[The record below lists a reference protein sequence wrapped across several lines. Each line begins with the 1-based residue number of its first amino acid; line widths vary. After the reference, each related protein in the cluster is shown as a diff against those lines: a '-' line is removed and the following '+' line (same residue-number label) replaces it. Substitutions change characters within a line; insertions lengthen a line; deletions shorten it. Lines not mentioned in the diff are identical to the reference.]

1 MTLSTAYCPGRGR
14 ATEPRR
20 ELAGEL
26 NRIRRCVL
34 HGRTSLSPNQ
44 ATGVGGAA
52 ILAAGFECGMRS
64 TVRVHFGIHQLA
76 LPSKRIV
83 AGTSKARTTVASKMI
98 PAASPIASSLISK
111 PGPEERARKAHIS
124 TSAELVTS
132 LPVRARP
139 SSPAFD
145 VEPVSS

>member
-1 MTLSTAYCPGRGR
+1 MPSAEFVEGL
-14 ATEPRR
+14 
-20 ELAGEL
+20 
-26 NRIRRCVL
+26 L
-34 HGRTSLSPNQ
+34 HGRTSLSPYQ
-44 ATGVGGAA
+44 ARGVGGAA
-52 ILAAGFECGMRS
+52 ILGAGFGCGMRS

-83 AGTSKARTTVASKMI
+83 TGTSRARTTVASKMI

-124 TSAELVTS
+124 TSAALVTS